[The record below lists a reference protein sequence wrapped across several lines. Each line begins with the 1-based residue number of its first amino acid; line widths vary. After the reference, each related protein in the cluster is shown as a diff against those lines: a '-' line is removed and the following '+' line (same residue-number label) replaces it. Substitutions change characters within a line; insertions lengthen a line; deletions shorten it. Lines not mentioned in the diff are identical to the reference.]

1 MHRRSKWLR
10 LDHKLTAY
18 PIPFPLPGLLNPPNS
33 TENRNP
39 DGQVKKLH
47 VAANEVGNFNLPI
60 QEQTT
65 ASRTHIVKLPW
76 ERTLKLL
83 GSVQRHLTYA
93 NVAGKRVAPVRP
105 SLEQV
110 ISSLCNGL
118 RKSTCQS
125 NVG

>member
-47 VAANEVGNFNLPI
+47 VAANEAGNFNLPI

-65 ASRTHIVKLPW
+65 ASRTQI
-76 ERTLKLL
+76 
-83 GSVQRHLTYA
+83 
-93 NVAGKRVAPVRP
+93 GKRVAPVRP